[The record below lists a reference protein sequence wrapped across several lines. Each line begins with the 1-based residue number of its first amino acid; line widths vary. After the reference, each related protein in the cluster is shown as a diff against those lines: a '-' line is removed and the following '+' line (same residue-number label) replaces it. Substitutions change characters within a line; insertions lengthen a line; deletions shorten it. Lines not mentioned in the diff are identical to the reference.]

1 MVVKND
7 SITVWTDQS
16 TLSVGSG
23 GSVNSLRGLFDSLRH
38 SSLFSIDFFRLSS
51 NALPHF
57 RAYPLLHQHLIRT
70 APYGKWIILQFS
82 CWIHPPLS
90 GLAHMVL

>member
-1 MVVKND
+1 M
-7 SITVWTDQS
+7 
-16 TLSVGSG
+16 TLSQFGPI
-23 GSVNSLRGLFDSLRH
+23 SLPSQLDRED
-38 SSLFSIDFFRLSS
+38 RLSS